1 MIEKEVL
8 GYQNY
13 DWLSS
18 FVLCDLYFATALR
31 EFLPDGQSCDP
42 EANSV
47 CAGAANVFSTAITST
62 NTAMGC
68 SGWRANTT
76 SKASWR
82 NASPIRTYRS
92 TQRG

>member
-47 CAGAANVFSTAITST
+47 CAGAANVFSTCDHIDEYGDGMFRLA
-62 NTAMGC
+62 C
-68 SGWRANTT
+68 EHDL
-76 SKASWR
+76 
-82 NASPIRTYRS
+82 
-92 TQRG
+92 